1 MARNSNNICA
11 TYKKLVSG
19 KIVFRLY
26 IQSMKLLD
34 RIIVSHDVSNFSIFC

>member
-19 KIVFRLY
+19 KIVLRQH
-26 IQSMKLLD
+26 IQSINLLD
-34 RIIVSHDVSNFSIFC
+34 RINVFRDVSNFSIFC